1 MMIKAIFPLSLIIS
15 LRFLGLFIV
24 LPVLSVYALNLEGSN
39 ELLVGIAIGG
49 YALTQMLL
57 QVPFGML
64 SDKIG
69 RKATLTFGLIIFII
83 GSLICAYSTE
93 IYTLIFGRLL
103 QGAGAIG
110 AVASAMIS
118 DMVREEI
125 RAKAMAFMGASIA
138 LSFAA
143 SMVLGPL
150 IGAYFGIDK
159 LFFLTAF
166 FALSSIV
173 ILYLKVPNPP
183 RITHNYENNTQ
194 EIFAILKDPDL
205 VKMNITNLLQKGMM
219 TLAFLVIPI
228 LMIQDYEFAKKELW
242 MVYVPAM
249 IFGIFAMGFSAV
261 MGEKKQKPKLVLIVG
276 ILIFGLSFFV
286 MGIAHNPYVFI
297 LGVILFF
304 IGFNIHEPLLQSLAS
319 KYAKVHQKG
328 TALGVFNTFGY
339 LGTFSG
345 SLWGGHI
352 LKWYGMDMVSYIVII
367 TCLLWVVLIFTLKN
381 PIYTKNLYVPFK
393 EFKEDKLSNL
403 ELEKGIIEWYKNEN
417 EELLVI
423 KYDSKII
430 HEEKIYTLIN

>member
-1 MMIKAIFPLSLIIS
+1 MIKAIFPLSLIIS

-69 RKATLTFGLIIFII
+69 RKATLTFGLVIFII

-118 DMVREEI
+118 DMVKEEI

-276 ILIFGLSFFV
+276 ILLFGLSFFV

-403 ELEKGIIEWYKNEN
+403 EFQKGIIEWYKNEN